1 MVIIRSRPADMPP
14 PTEPTA
20 TDDAPAALD
29 VEYPKALRTRTG
41 IKLEVRPI
49 EPEDAAGLR
58 DGYAALSDESKRAR
72 FHTAAHELSDAQLR
86 YLTEIDHDTHEALV
100 AEAETKAGDH
110 GVAVTRYV
118 RLDDEPEVAE
128 VAITVAD
135 DFQDQGVGS
144 AVFDELSQLAYRRG
158 VRWFRGWV
166 LPSNRRAVDFF
177 TSRGAASR
185 YREGLI
191 VVELPLPFPEPFRP
205 HRWLPPQTRLYRWVR
220 KLATRDHLEAPVPP
234 GPPDWTMVRLTS
246 EEAADVARA
255 LEAHGDR
262 FDDLA
267 ARFRHVSE
275 IDQPEDSED
284 G

>member
-1 MVIIRSRPADMPP
+1 MASH
-14 PTEPTA
+14 TEPA
-20 TDDAPAALD
+20 TNDDAPSAHVD
-29 VEYPKALRTRTG
+29 DYPKALRTRTG

-49 EPEDAAGLR
+49 EATDAEALR
-58 DGYAALSDESKRAR
+58 EGYTELSDESKRAR
-72 FHTAAHELSDAQLR
+72 FHTAAHELTESQIR

-100 AEAETKAGDH
+100 AETETKTGER
-110 GVAVTRYV
+110 GVAVARYV
-118 RLDDEPEVAE
+118 RLDEEPEVAE

-135 DFQDQGVGS
+135 EYQDQGVGS
-144 AVFDELSQLAYRRG
+144 AILDELSQLAFSRG

-166 LPSNRRAVDFF
+166 LPSNRKAIDFF

-220 KLATRDHLEAPVPP
+220 KLATREHSGEGLPP
-234 GPPDWTMVRLTS
+234 GLPDWNTVRLTS

-262 FDDLA
+262 FADLA

-275 IDQPEDSED
+275 VDDPGADTSH

>member
-1 MVIIRSRPADMPP
+1 MPP
-14 PTEPTA
+14 PTEPTIA
-20 TDDAPAALD
+20 DDAPAALSD
-29 VEYPKALRTRTG
+29 EYPKALRTRTG

-49 EPEDAAGLR
+49 EPEDADALR
-58 DGYAALSDESKRAR
+58 QGYDDLSDESKRAR
-72 FHTAAHELSDAQLR
+72 FHTAAHELSDAQVR

-100 AEAETKAGDH
+100 AKAETKTGD
-110 GVAVTRYV
+110 GGIAVARYV

-166 LPSNRRAVDFF
+166 LPSNRQAINFF

-220 KLATRDHLEAPVPP
+220 KLATRDHAEDLPAP
-234 GPPDWTMVRLTS
+234 GLPDWTMVRLTS
-246 EEAADVARA
+246 AEAADVARA
-255 LEAHGDR
+255 LEAHGGR

-275 IDQPEDSED
+275 IDEPSAE

>member
-1 MVIIRSRPADMPP
+1 MSAN
-14 PTEPTA
+14 TEPTA
-20 TDDAPAALD
+20 TDHAPAPLEHA
-29 VEYPKALRTRTG
+29 YPKALRTRTG

-49 EPEDAAGLR
+49 EPEDAEALR
-58 DGYAALSDESKRAR
+58 EGYEDLSDESKRAR
-72 FHTAAHELSDAQLR
+72 FHTAAHELTDAQVS
-86 YLTEIDHDTHEALV
+86 YLTDIDHDTHEALV
-100 AEAETKAGDH
+100 AKADTKTGER
-110 GVAVTRYV
+110 GVAVARYV

-144 AVFDELSQLAYRRG
+144 AVFDELSQVAYRRG

-166 LPSNRRAVDFF
+166 LPSNRQAIDFF

-220 KLATRDHLEAPVPP
+220 KLATRDHAEIPPPP
-234 GPPDWTMVRLTS
+234 GPPDWTMIRLTA

-262 FDDLA
+262 FVDLA

-275 IDQPEDSED
+275 VGEPEDSGEN

>member
-1 MVIIRSRPADMPP
+1 MSPNTDSA
-14 PTEPTA
+14 TA
-20 TDDAPAALD
+20 GDAAIVLDD
-29 VEYPKALRTRTG
+29 EYPKALRTRTG
-41 IKLEVRPI
+41 IKLMVRPI
-49 EPEDAAGLR
+49 EPEDADALR
-58 DGYAALSDESKRAR
+58 EGYHQLSDESKRAR
-72 FHTAAHELSDAQLR
+72 FHTAAHELSEAQVR

-100 AEAETKAGDH
+100 AEAETKTGEC
-110 GVAVTRYV
+110 GVAVARYV
-118 RLDDEPEVAE
+118 RLEDEPEVAE

-135 DFQDQGVGS
+135 DFQDRGVGS

-166 LPSNRRAVDFF
+166 LPSNRQAIDFF

-220 KLATRDHLEAPVPP
+220 KLATRDHDEDPPPP
-234 GPPDWTMVRLTS
+234 GPPDWTTVRMTS
-246 EEAADVARA
+246 AEAADVARA

-262 FDDLA
+262 FEDLA

-275 IDQPEDSED
+275 VAPPEDA

>member
-1 MVIIRSRPADMPP
+1 MAVSPQSREMTSS
-14 PTEPTA
+14 TEPTT
-20 TDDAPAALD
+20 TDTGPPDLD
-29 VEYPKALRTRTG
+29 DDYPKALRTRTG

-49 EPEDAAGLR
+49 RPDDADELR
-58 DGYAALSDESKRAR
+58 RGYAELSDESKRAR
-72 FHTAAHELSDAQLR
+72 FHTAAHELSEGQVQ
-86 YLTEIDHDTHEALV
+86 YLTDVDHEIHEALV
-100 AEAETKAGDH
+100 AITETKDDGR
-110 GVAVTRYV
+110 GVAVARYV

-135 DFQDQGVGS
+135 EFQDQGVGS

-166 LPSNRRAVDFF
+166 LPSNRKAIDFF

-220 KLATRDHLEAPVPP
+220 KLATRDHPEAPPP
-234 GPPDWTMVRLTS
+234 PSPPDWATVRVTS

-255 LEAHGDR
+255 LEAHGGR
-262 FDDLA
+262 FAELA

-275 IDQPEDSED
+275 INDSD
-284 G
+284 